1 MDKKSLLAKLKE
13 SEIFT
18 SDERS
23 YLVEILNTTKKYG
36 LVWEDKPEDAE
47 ELLRTQLPVLREV
60 VEKRILASKSV
71 SEKTTP
77 KSVQTNLFTEDENQD
92 KQSFDNIAAPN
103 HILIEG
109 DNLHALTSLTFTHEG
124 RIDVIYIDPPYNTGN
139 NDFIYHDAFKDEA
152 EFIGKEHPF
161 RHSTWLSFMSK
172 RLELAKK
179 LLCNE
184 GMIFISIDENECY
197 QLKLLCDEIFG
208 SDNFITDHIW
218 KSKSGG
224 AGDASFVAT
233 DTENILLYAK
243 NKNSLN
249 IQNDDEATVTTSYNR
264 IEEDGRRYGL
274 DRLDKQSLGYQES
287 LDFEIIGPDNQT
299 YVVEHKDPDNKVAR
313 WRWSRKTVRER
324 YDELV
329 FENGYVYT
337 KNYEKESNKPRNIL
351 IEERF
356 GRTRT
361 GKTELFSI
369 IGANSFTAP
378 KPTRLISYL
387 IKLYPKTD
395 ATIVDFFAGS
405 GTTLHAVMQLNELDN
420 GKRKCIICTNNEQGI
435 CDNVTL
441 PRVNNV
447 IKGYE
452 SKGNCQVELFSK
464 KINLTIFKKSES
476 ILKEVNQIKEANRN
490 AYEKIKI
497 EIKDNAINVWGETKS
512 GKYIQGLI
520 NNNLRYYRTEFIP
533 STKTEQ
539 NKRHLTQASTNLLCI
554 KEDCYNELTTECG
567 YNLLQCRIFT
577 DNAGK
582 YMVVVYHSRA
592 QWQVY
597 QQLIGTIK
605 TFENRIGKVKLY
617 GFSPEK
623 ETLIEDF
630 AEVEDLIDAV
640 PLPEAIYNA
649 YRATFRLLKLDK
661 KSPLK

>member
-1 MDKKSLLAKLKE
+1 MDKKNLLTKLNE
-13 SEIFT
+13 SDIFT

-23 YLVEILNTTKKYG
+23 YLVELLNTKKKYG

-47 ELLRTQLPVLREV
+47 ELLRTQLPVLTEV
-60 VEKRILASKSV
+60 VENRILASQSV
-71 SEKTTP
+71 SKNTNAAE
-77 KSVQTNLFTEDENQD
+77 TNLFTEEENQD
-92 KQSFDNIAAPN
+92 KQSFDNVAAPN

-109 DNLHALTSLTFTHEG
+109 DNLHALTALTFTHEG

-224 AGDASFVAT
+224 AGDASFIAT

-264 IEEDGRRYGL
+264 IEEDGRKYGL

-287 LDFEIIGPDNQT
+287 LDFEIVGPDNQV
-299 YVVEHKDPDNKVAR
+299 YVVEHKDPNNKVAR
-313 WRWSRKTVRER
+313 WRWSEKTVKDR

-452 SKGNCQVELFSK
+452 SKGNSQIELFSK
-464 KINLTIFKKSES
+464 KINLTVFKKSES
-476 ILKEVNQIKEANRN
+476 ILREVNQIKEANRN

-497 EIKDNAINVWGETKS
+497 EIKDNSINVWGETKS

-539 NKRHLTQASTNLLCI
+539 NKRQLTQASTNLLCI
-554 KEDCYNELTTECG
+554 KEDCYNELTTEYG
-567 YNLLQCRIFT
+567 YNPLQCRIFT

-582 YMVVVYHSRA
+582 FMVVVYHSRI
-592 QWQVY
+592 QWQIY
-597 QQLIGTIK
+597 EQLIGTIK
-605 TFENRIGKVKLY
+605 TFENRTGRVKLY

-630 AEVEDLIDAV
+630 AEVEDLIEAV

-649 YRATFRLLKLDK
+649 YRATFRLLKLDRN
-661 KSPLK
+661 SPSN